1 MKNRIRWSAGAS
13 IVLILFCFFTTGGKI
28 PRLIDLLFLMGM
40 TLLVVAGIYTVI
52 MGGFFNLFAKGFRT
66 LFASK
71 PEREYGGFHES
82 PVEEGDEKRAER
94 ATTLSREVATIIL
107 ITGLV
112 LTTLSYLL
120 IFFLQ

>member
-1 MKNRIRWSAGAS
+1 MKNRIRWSAGAG
-13 IVLILFCFFTTGGKI
+13 IVLILFCFFASGGKI

-52 MGGFFNLFAKGFRT
+52 VGGFFNLFAKGFRT

-82 PVEEGDEKRAER
+82 PVEEGDEEQAER
-94 ATTLSREVATIIL
+94 ATLSREVATILL